1 MVDFLTT
8 NSSFISLSDAPGFL
22 AIKQRRF
29 VCDFNCLTIVGILNI
44 MRVMNI
50 PSRIKAMTIN
60 IRTSSILYLFYNV
73 LLDKG
78 I

>member
-1 MVDFLTT
+1 
-8 NSSFISLSDAPGFL
+8 
-22 AIKQRRF
+22 
-29 VCDFNCLTIVGILNI
+29 